1 MRCSRSAGEFG
12 ANFALCMHQQQSVV
26 RIGPCGEYKRGWSKH
41 QRLTHER
48 GSQCSRAEHETL
60 DPCYARKE
68 KMQFERHSDTAAAR
82 AE

>member
-12 ANFALCMHQQQSVV
+12 ANFRRCMHQQQSVV
-26 RIGPCGEYKRGWSKH
+26 RIGPCGEYNRGWSKH

-48 GSQCSRAEHETL
+48 GSQCFRAEHETL
-60 DPCYARKE
+60 DPRCARQE
-68 KMQFERHSDTAAAR
+68 RMPLERHSDAAAAR